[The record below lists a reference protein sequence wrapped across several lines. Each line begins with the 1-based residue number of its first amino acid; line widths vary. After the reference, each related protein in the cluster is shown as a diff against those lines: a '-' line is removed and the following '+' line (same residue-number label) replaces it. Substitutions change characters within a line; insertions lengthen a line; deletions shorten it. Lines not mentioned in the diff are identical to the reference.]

1 MRRLLPALLLLAAP
15 ALVRA
20 ELVDRVAAT
29 VNADLVTYAEV
40 EQRAAPLL
48 EQLAREPAG
57 PRRDEARLEALRRAL
72 DDLIGEKLMD
82 AELKGLNV
90 EVTDPEVELAI
101 EDVQKQNNMTDK
113 AAFEQALATQ
123 GFTPQGYR
131 DFMKKQLS
139 KVKLLN
145 IKVKSKVKVSD
156 EDVKAEYGRMAH
168 AETADPE
175 IKARHII
182 VLCPQNA
189 PPEKVEATHQKA
201 LQLMEQARAPGAD
214 FAALARKHSEGA
226 GAASGGD
233 LGWFRRGTLAASF
246 EAAAFALK
254 KGQVSEPVRTAFGWH
269 VIKLEDTRQAAARPF
284 DEVKDALR
292 DKLYREQVEKQTVAY
307 IAELRRGAAVDVKMA
322 ELKHGDE
329 KPQPTIDPKAKSAV
343 ISGPGAEPSS
353 PRSDEGHGANPPG
366 GLGGR
371 GGAPGGFGG
380 RP

>member
-1 MRRLLPALLLLAAP
+1 MRRLIPALLVLLSPVLAS
-15 ALVRA
+15 A
-20 ELVDRVAAT
+20 ELVDRIAAT
-29 VNADLVTYAEV
+29 VNTELVTLGEV

-48 EQLAREPAG
+48 EQVSREPAG
-57 PRRDEARLEALRRAL
+57 SARDQARTDALRRAL

-90 EVTDPEVELAI
+90 EVTDAEVELAI

-113 AAFEQALATQ
+113 AAFEQALAAQ
-123 GFTPQGYR
+123 GFTGSAYR

-145 IKVKSKVKVSD
+145 IKVKSKVKISD

-168 AETADPE
+168 AESADPE

-182 VLCPQNA
+182 ILCPQSA
-189 PPEKVEATHQKA
+189 PPDRVEATHKKA
-201 LQLMEQARAPGAD
+201 LAVMEQARAPGAD
-214 FAALARKHSEGA
+214 FEALARKLSEGA

-233 LGWFRRGTLAASF
+233 LGWFRRGTLATAF
-246 EAAAFALK
+246 ESVAFALK
-254 KGQVSEPVRTAFGWH
+254 KGQVSEPVRTSFGWH

-284 DEVKDALR
+284 DEVKEALR
-292 DKLYREQVEKQTVAY
+292 EKLYREQVEKQTLAY
-307 IAELRRGAAVDVKMA
+307 IAELRRGAAVDVKIA
-322 ELKHGDE
+322 ELRHGDE
-329 KPQPTIDPKAKSAV
+329 KAQPTIDPKAKSAV
-343 ISGPGAEPSS
+343 ISGPGAEPS
-353 PRSDEGHGANPPG
+353 RSMPDNAGANPPG